1 MAGFKRISIEIK
13 DEVLKRAK
21 DGAKVS
27 DLASQYGISTKT
39 IYTWMSAHVN
49 GGVSQLEVAKLRKE
63 NAELCRIIGMLTM
76 ENNKIK
82 KKAIH

>member
-1 MAGFKRISIEIK
+1 MAGFKRISNEIK

-21 DGAKVS
+21 EGIKIA
-27 DLASQYGISTKT
+27 DLSSQYGISTKT
-39 IYTWMSAHVN
+39 IYTWMSANVN

-76 ENNKIK
+76 ENSKIK
-82 KKAIH
+82 KKAVH